1 MAGGGAREACSTA
14 NDGERAR
21 GRSERRTKG
30 GEMMCGSSERQAAVG
45 ERVSEAK
52 AVANRERA
60 HGKRSSRQR
69 REEVA

>member
-1 MAGGGAREACSTA
+1 MAGGGAREACLTA
-14 NDGERAR
+14 NDGEGAR
-21 GRSERRTKG
+21 KVRVAYEG
-30 GEMMCGSSERQAAVG
+30 GERMCGSSERQAAVG

-52 AVANRERA
+52 AVANRERV